1 MCGQTLK
8 SFKFFSENRNFGPFW
23 SNLGILVG
31 LKWLLLGGKLL
42 IWTFVHLN
50 PQTCPLC
57 TDQIESCK
65 YIILWEG
72 SEFYWKVAQPVSRN
86 KAWDKH
92 GHGLC
97 RNDLF
102 PASMQNGQDDYML
115 STSQLFITFPFEM
128 PAQEAWIH
136 QRGNWLPW
144 WKWWGWQGVALTHLA
159 RPGVSAWSQCSS
171 PCRFV
176 CQFCWS
182 SHWPQLRRKHE
193 TATLKMKIMR
203 IMRFIHSDASALFAR
218 GYYLQ
223 LSELIKAGAA
233 TCSIIFQISYNFW
246 PHDL

>member
-1 MCGQTLK
+1 M
-8 SFKFFSENRNFGPFW
+8 
-23 SNLGILVG
+23 I
-31 LKWLLLGGKLL
+31 KWK
-42 IWTFVHLN
+42 VA
-50 PQTCPLC
+50 
-57 TDQIESCK
+57 K
-65 YIILWEG
+65 YILWEG

-115 STSQLFITFPFEM
+115 STSTLFITFPFEM

-136 QRGNWLPW
+136 QRGNWLRW

-203 IMRFIHSDASALFAR
+203 IMRFIYSDASALFAR